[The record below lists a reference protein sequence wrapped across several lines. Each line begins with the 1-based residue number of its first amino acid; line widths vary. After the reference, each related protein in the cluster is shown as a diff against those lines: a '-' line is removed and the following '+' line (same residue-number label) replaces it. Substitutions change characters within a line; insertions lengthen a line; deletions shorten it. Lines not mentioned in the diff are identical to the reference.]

1 MTTEADAESTGE
13 AVAIARAVVEGLL
26 TEEEAAQWVARIGEQ
41 SEEWRAQIAALRE
54 RLAIA
59 RLLPLRPH

>member
-54 RLAIA
+54 RLAISKV
-59 RLLPLRPH
+59 LPLRPH

>member
-1 MTTEADAESTGE
+1 MTTKAEAESAGE

>member
-1 MTTEADAESTGE
+1 MTTEAEAESAGE

-26 TEEEAAQWVARIGEQ
+26 TEAEAAQWVARIGEQ

-54 RLAIA
+54 RLAISKV
-59 RLLPLRPH
+59 LPLRSH

>member
-1 MTTEADAESTGE
+1 MTTEAEAESIGE

>member
-1 MTTEADAESTGE
+1 
-13 AVAIARAVVEGLL
+13 VAIARAVVEGLL
-26 TEEEAAQWVARIGEQ
+26 TEEEAAQWVALIGEQ